1 MVANY
6 DNPAENLDLAPH
18 QIMHSLGL
26 GLRDLALDSR
36 MLWDCLT
43 CYQCQENCPQ
53 GVQVTDVIYELKQLA
68 YTRLRSS
75 SLTTELSE
83 EALEAVASIEE
94 GKIS

>member
-1 MVANY
+1 VANY
-6 DNPAENLDLAPH
+6 ENPAEDLDLAPH

-53 GVQVTDVIYELKQLA
+53 GVQVTDVIYELKQTA
-68 YTRLRSS
+68 YTRLRASS
-75 SLTTELSE
+75 QIGDLSE
-83 EALEAVASIEE
+83 EALEAVAGMDQ